1 MRAGVATTL
10 HPHQLTDRQPEQLS
24 TTDDFVHY
32 QATMR
37 RTRSARSAS
46 MQGRMRANAARPPHA
61 ASGVSYIRC
70 HLS

>member
-46 MQGRMRANAARPPHA
+46 MQGRMRA
-61 ASGVSYIRC
+61 
-70 HLS
+70 